1 MFSSHVHLYPMCVLC
16 SRHVRTKSPMGVSV
30 LQMCSQHLLLF
41 GLRQLDCPLFS
52 GSLPYAKILLF
63 FCLMLLFQN
72 HWHDFLFSLIMI
84 GAQDFPFDSR
94 FVIYHVLVQQ
104 HDWFGTASSP
114 VNAEDKGLIVCVSL
128 RATRHGVVRHWLQ
141 NNHGELVNAH
151 LSVFACC
158 CNLYSDGARQNCKN
172 LILLLPSSEKLTTL
186 QIILQVDTNLVMLLF
201 RDPAAAADAME
212 TVKVTQSALSHVP
225 TINYQSLP
233 VWDTCR
239 LEQQQNDTKKITFH
253 YEKSSIFHTQVFTCI
268 TERKKQLWKSS
279 MYLIPKSSHEQI
291 PSKTKIKYWHEHA

>member
-1 MFSSHVHLYPMCVLC
+1 MQRTRGSSCV
-16 SRHVRTKSPMGVSV
+16 SPFEQRGTA
-30 LQMCSQHLLLF
+30 F
-41 GLRQLDCPLFS
+41 
-52 GSLPYAKILLF
+52 
-63 FCLMLLFQN
+63 
-72 HWHDFLFSLIMI
+72 
-84 GAQDFPFDSR
+84 
-94 FVIYHVLVQQ
+94 
-104 HDWFGTASSP
+104 FGTGC
-114 VNAEDKGLIVCVSL
+114 KIITVCLSTPIYPCL
-128 RATRHGVVRHWLQ
+128 LAAATCIRT
-141 NNHGELVNAH
+141 EL
-151 LSVFACC
+151 
-158 CNLYSDGARQNCKN
+158 DRTTKN